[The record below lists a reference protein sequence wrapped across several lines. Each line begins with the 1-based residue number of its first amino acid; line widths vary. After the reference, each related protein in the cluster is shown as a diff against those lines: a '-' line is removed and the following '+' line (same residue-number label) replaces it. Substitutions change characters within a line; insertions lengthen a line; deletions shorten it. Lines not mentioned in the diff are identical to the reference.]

1 MVVREILNYAK
12 RRDKS
17 QIVQKF
23 AGSVILILCDS
34 VPAHLNVAYGM

>member
-1 MVVREILNYAK
+1 MNCAK
-12 RRDKS
+12 RRDES
-17 QIVQKF
+17 QIVREF